1 MPVIYEETEENL
13 PHENFWVTPLTGK
26 YRTPAVAVIG
36 LGVGK
41 LACFVPDWE
50 VLASCNACQP

>member
-26 YRTPAVAVIG
+26 YRTPAMAVIG
-36 LGVGK
+36 LGVEK
-41 LACFVPDWE
+41 LSCFVPDW
-50 VLASCNACQP
+50 